1 MEEHTGCLATGAP
14 AGFSNYLIMMSTESN
29 TLEKSKPLKQDQVLE
44 FEHIF
49 RQFNPALCYFAR
61 RWVSDMAVAQDIVT
75 DVFVKLWQ
83 KQSDFKTVYT
93 IKAFLYISTRNA
105 CINHIQ
111 QVQYQAREREKIRQT
126 SSDIESDGLN
136 EAIYAEVLQ
145 QVYSIVNNLPVKCR
159 EVMLLSYKG
168 GMNNHE
174 IARKMHLS
182 VHTVRNQK
190 NRGVRL
196 VKNKFRLN

>member
-1 MEEHTGCLATGAP
+1 MTL
-14 AGFSNYLIMMSTESN
+14 TEN
-29 TLEKSKPLKQDQVLE
+29 NAIEKSTSIKQDQVPE
-44 FEHIF
+44 FEQLF

-83 KQSDFKTVYT
+83 KQADFATVYA

-111 QVQYQAREREKIRQT
+111 QVQYQARVRETIRQL
-126 SSDIESDGLN
+126 SSDIESDGMH
-136 EAIYAEVLQ
+136 ETIHAEVLQ
-145 QVYSIVNNLPVKCR
+145 RVYMVVNDLPARCR
-159 EVMLLSYKG
+159 EVMLLSYQG
-168 GMNNHE
+168 GMNCHE
-174 IARKMHLS
+174 IARKMQLS

-190 NRGVRL
+190 NRGVHL
-196 VKNKFRLN
+196 VKNKFRFNESMADVLC